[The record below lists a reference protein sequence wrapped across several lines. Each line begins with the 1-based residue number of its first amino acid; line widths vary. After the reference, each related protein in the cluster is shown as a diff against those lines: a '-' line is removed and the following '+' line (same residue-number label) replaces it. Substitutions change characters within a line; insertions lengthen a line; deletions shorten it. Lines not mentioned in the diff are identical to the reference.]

1 MLKLTTQDE
10 DKAEVKDLMAHEE
23 EEQLDSQEQPI
34 CSSEGSPRS
43 RSDTGSLQKSVSED
57 GTLDDLKIGSEVGE
71 GSLDA
76 QGSDHHDPK
85 RESQIPIFFVEE
97 GNDGEEMSE
106 EEAEKVAEAVE
117 PQNMEATFDFDS
129 HSSVAIAE
137 AEQQPHDSVVE
148 PEPQPDANK
157 FEHNFDEAFGPAGDL
172 TITKDWTTFDDGPM
186 EGAAGGGASVNDKG
200 FQDQDLFQDFSL
212 EDQKQRE
219 LEFER
224 VREQELRQ
232 QQQLYEEHQ
241 RLQEEL
247 QHQHA
252 LQRELQYHQQVK

>member
-1 MLKLTTQDE
+1 ME
-10 DKAEVKDLMAHEE
+10 AKDLMAHEE

-76 QGSDHHDPK
+76 HGSDHHDPK

-97 GNDGEEMSE
+97 GNEGEEEMSE
-106 EEAEKVAEAVE
+106 EEVEKVAEVVE
-117 PQNMEATFDFDS
+117 PQNTDATFDFDS
-129 HSSVAIAE
+129 HSSVALAE
-137 AEQQPHDSVVE
+137 AEQQPHDDSLVE
-148 PEPQPDANK
+148 PQPQPDANK

-186 EGAAGGGASVNDKG
+186 EDGAAGGGATDDDRG

-224 VREQELRQ
+224 LREQELRQ
-232 QQQLYEEHQ
+232 QQQLYDEHQ

-252 LQRELQYHQQVK
+252 LQRELQFHQQVNHCQNDHCY